1 MFKGQEFL
9 IINLILMSLI
19 PKSHPRAKSLLI
31 REKLVFGFD
40 HGLVAKEGL
49 LAQGRGEAFDY
60 LLGEKTG
67 KSAKSAIKAAAA
79 QIMLAKLPV
88 ISVNG
93 NIAALC
99 SKEIVRLAKQTGSKI
114 EVNLF
119 YANEKRKNAIV
130 KTLKKSGAKVILG
143 TNFSTRVA
151 LSGIDSARRI
161 VDKNGIFSADVVVVP
176 LEDGDRTLALR
187 KAGKM
192 VITFDLNPLS
202 RTSQTANIT
211 IVDNVTRAMD
221 LLIENCK
228 KLSKTNEKT
237 LEKILKNFDNK
248 KNLSD
253 NINEIKNNLTKR
265 SCIA

>member
-1 MFKGQEFL
+1 
-9 IINLILMSLI
+9 MSLI
-19 PKSHPRAKSLLI
+19 PKSHPRAKSLFI
-31 REKLVFGFD
+31 RERLVSGFD
-40 HGLVAKEGL
+40 NGLVAKEGL

-67 KSAKSAIKAAAA
+67 KSAKSAIRAAAA
-79 QIMLAKLPV
+79 QILLAKISV

-99 SKEIVRLAKQTGSKI
+99 PKEVVKLAKQTGSKI

-119 YANEKRKNAIV
+119 YSNEKRKKAIV
-130 KTLKKSGAKVILG
+130 KELKKNGAKEILG
-143 TNFSTRVA
+143 TNLTKQA
-151 LSGIDSARRI
+151 HLSGIDSARRI
-161 VDKNGIFSADVVVVP
+161 VDKNGIFVADVVVVP

-187 KAGKM
+187 RAGKK

-211 IVDNVTRAMD
+211 IVDNVTRAMN

-228 KLSKTNEKT
+228 KLSKKNKKT
-237 LEKILKNFDNK
+237 LEKLVKNFDNK
-248 KNLSD
+248 KNLAD
-253 NINEIKNNLTKR
+253 NIIEIKKNLTKR
-265 SCIA
+265 SQIA

>member
-1 MFKGQEFL
+1 
-9 IINLILMSLI
+9 MSLI

-31 REKLVFGFD
+31 REKLVSGFD
-40 HGLVAKEGL
+40 MGLVAKEGL

-79 QIMLAKLPV
+79 QILLAKMPV

-99 SKEIVRLAKQTGSKI
+99 PKEIVRLAKQTGSKI

-119 YANEKRKNAIV
+119 YSNEKRKKSIANV
-130 KTLKKSGAKVILG
+130 LKKNGANEILG
-143 TNFSTRVA
+143 LDSTKKA
-151 LSGIDSARRI
+151 ILSGIDSARRI
-161 VDKNGIFSADVVVVP
+161 VDKNGILLADVIVVP
-176 LEDGDRTLALR
+176 LEDGDRTLALK
-187 KAGKM
+187 KAGKK

-211 IVDNVTRAMD
+211 IVDNVTRAMS
-221 LLIENCK
+221 LLIESCK
-228 KLSKTNEKT
+228 KLSKKNKNT
-237 LEKILKNFDNK
+237 LERIAREFDNK
-248 KNLSD
+248 KNLSE
-253 NINEIKNNLTKR
+253 NIIEIKKNLTKR
-265 SCIA
+265 SRIA